1 MKPWMLLIHIS
12 RCCHL
17 VHDLIQEL
25 NVLLPSLQEQSAK
38 EGGSSEVLVHSNI
51 RPNNFLYIYNSIIKE
66 YLPVIP

>member
-38 EGGSSEVLVHSNI
+38 EGGSSEVPAHSNI
-51 RPNNFLYIYNSIIKE
+51 RPKTFLPINNSIIE
-66 YLPVIP
+66 AYIPVVP